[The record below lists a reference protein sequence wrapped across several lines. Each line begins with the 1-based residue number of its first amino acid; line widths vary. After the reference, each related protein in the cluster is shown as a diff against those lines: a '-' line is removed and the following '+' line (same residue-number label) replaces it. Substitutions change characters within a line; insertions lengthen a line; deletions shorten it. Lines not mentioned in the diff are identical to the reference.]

1 MALRQ
6 YRIPVFYGIAQNV
19 TENRQNDGESPDACN
34 MDTQGGRL
42 SVAKGYVRE
51 SETPFSSTE
60 TVKRLYVW
68 RRADERKLIVA
79 TGSKIYVL
87 DETANEW
94 KSIYDFGAEVA
105 AAQYDFLPVKIA
117 STEYLLI
124 ASAAARMAKWDGAS
138 ETAEAFG
145 STEGLS
151 DIAVNYVELY
161 YSRLFAAGDAQNPSR
176 LYYSQ
181 APGDTRSIESWVSA
195 EESENV
201 SGGFVDVGTDSDPI
215 TGLFALSN
223 QLLIFKRDSL
233 YRLLGDRPGNFRI
246 QPVNGTMR
254 QPVHTAC
261 VRAGDVLYFLT
272 SGGMYYFDGQTVQRK
287 ADADK
292 VRLLLQNANLTAC
305 IATSSGDRLYFAL
318 REEQGEGDN
327 DAILIYDLARGT
339 YMLRRGFTVNGFFA
353 AGGTLYLL
361 NGNGYV
367 CRFEEG
373 ETYDGARIDAY
384 WKTPMT
390 DLDSKAVGKRL
401 EELYLRGSGGI
412 LSVEAVT
419 ESGTVYNERLMP
431 GGSERILELGLNG
444 EGRAFQ
450 LVFRNVNGSHFTIDG
465 GIELIMDMQRRVL

>member
-6 YRIPVFYGIAQNV
+6 YRIPVFYGIAQNI

-34 MDTQGGRL
+34 METQDGRL
-42 SVAKGYVRE
+42 SVASGYVRE
-51 SETPFSSTE
+51 SAIAFPAPED
-60 TVKRLYVW
+60 VRRLYVW
-68 RRADERKLIVA
+68 RHAGGRRVIVT
-79 TGSKIYVL
+79 TGSEVFTL
-87 DETANEW
+87 DETAGEW
-94 KSIYDFGAEVA
+94 KSLHDFGTQAT

-124 ASAAARMAKWDGAS
+124 ASAAARMAKWDGVS
-138 ETAEAFG
+138 QTAETFG
-145 STEGLS
+145 NTAGLS
-151 DIAVNYVELY
+151 DIAVNFVELY
-161 YSRLFAAGDAQNPSR
+161 YARLFAAGDAANPSR

-181 APGDTRSIESWVSA
+181 APGDTRTIESWTVA
-195 EESENV
+195 AESENV
-201 SGGFVDVGTDSDPI
+201 SGGFVEVGTDSDPI

-233 YRLLGDRPGNFRI
+233 YRLLGDRPGNYHI
-246 QPVNGTMR
+246 QPVNGTMQ

-261 VRAGDVLYFLT
+261 ARVGDVLYFLT
-272 SGGMYYFDGQTVQRK
+272 NGGLYYFDGQSVQRK

-292 VRLLLQNANLTAC
+292 VRVLLQSAKFSGC
-305 IATSSGDRLYFAL
+305 IATARADRLYFSM
-318 REEQGEGDN
+318 REANSAGFN
-327 DAILIYDLARGT
+327 DAVLIYDLARGT
-339 YMLRRGFTVNGFFA
+339 YMVRRGFTTSGQFA
-353 AGGTLYLL
+353 AGGTLYLMD
-361 NGNGYV
+361 GNGYV

-384 WKTPMT
+384 WRTPMT
-390 DLDSKAVGKRL
+390 DLDSKAVCKRL

-412 LSVEAVT
+412 LSLEAVT

-465 GIELIMDMQRRVL
+465 GVELIMDMQRRVL

>member
-6 YRIPVFYGIAQNV
+6 YRIPVFYGIAQNI

-34 MDTQGGRL
+34 METLGGRL
-42 SVAKGYVRE
+42 SVANGYVRD
-51 SETPFSSTE
+51 SEYAFSAPQNAR
-60 TVKRLYVW
+60 RLYVW
-68 RRADERKLIVA
+68 RRAQGKTVLVA
-79 TGSKIYVL
+79 TQTELYAL
-87 DETANEW
+87 DEAAGSWN
-94 KSIYDFGAEVA
+94 SIYDFGAA
-105 AAQYDFLPVKIA
+105 ASAVQYDFLPVKIA

-124 ASAAARMAKWDGAS
+124 ASGAARMAKWDGVS
-138 ETAEAFG
+138 GTAEAFG
-145 STEGLS
+145 SAEGLS

-161 YSRLFAAGDAQNPSR
+161 YARLFAAGDAGNPGR

-181 APGDTRSIESWVSA
+181 APGDTRSIENWTSA
-195 EESENV
+195 EEGENV
-201 SGGFVDVGTDSDPI
+201 GGGFVDIGTDSDPI

-246 QPVNGTMR
+246 QPVNGTMQ

-261 VRAGDVLYFLT
+261 VRVGDVLYFLT
-272 SGGMYYFDGQTVQRK
+272 PGGMYFFDGQTVQRK

-292 VRLLLQNANLTAC
+292 VRTLLAGVDLGAC
-305 IATSSGDRLYFAL
+305 IAAERRDRLYFAL
-318 REEQGEGDN
+318 REGAFAGAN
-327 DAILIYDLARGT
+327 DAVLVYDLARGT
-339 YMLRRGFTVNGFFA
+339 YMVRRGFEASGLYA

-361 NGNGYV
+361 DANGYV

-373 ETYDGARIDAY
+373 ETYDGVRIDAY

-444 EGRAFQ
+444 DGRAFQ

-465 GIELIMDMQRRVL
+465 GVELIMDMQRRAL

>member
-6 YRIPVFYGIAQNV
+6 YRIPVFYGMAQNV
-19 TENRQNDGESPDACN
+19 TENRLNDGESPDACN
-34 MDTQGGRL
+34 METQGGRL
-42 SVAKGYVRE
+42 SVAKGYARE
-51 SETPFSSTE
+51 SGLAFPTP
-60 TVKRLYVW
+60 VDARRLYVW
-68 RRADERKLIVA
+68 RRASERKLLVA
-79 TGSKIYVL
+79 TERELFVL
-87 DETANEW
+87 DENAGIW
-94 KSIYDFGAEVA
+94 RAIYDFGATA
-105 AAQYDFLPVKIA
+105 TATQYDFLPVKIA

-124 ASAAARMAKWDGAS
+124 ASGMARMAKWDGES
-138 ETAEAFG
+138 ETAEPFG
-145 STEGLS
+145 SEEGLS
-151 DIAVNYVELY
+151 DIAINFVAFY
-161 YSRLFAAGDAQNPSR
+161 YARLFAAGDSRNPSR

-181 APGDTRSIESWVSA
+181 APGDTRSIENWASA

-201 SGGFVDVGTDSDPI
+201 GGGFVEIGVGSDPI

-246 QPVNGTMR
+246 QPVNGTMQ

-261 VRAGDVLYFLT
+261 VRVGDVLYFLT
-272 SGGMYYFDGQTVQRK
+272 SDGMYYFDGQTVQRK

-292 VRLLLQNANLTAC
+292 VSLLLQHADLTECMA
-305 IATSSGDRLYFAL
+305 AARGDRLYFAF
-318 REEQGEGDN
+318 RETAHEGAN
-327 DAILIYDLARGT
+327 EAVLIYDLARGT
-339 YMLRRGFTVNGFFA
+339 YMLRRGFQARGLFA
-353 AGGTLYLL
+353 AGGMLYLL
-361 NGNGYV
+361 DGNGFV

-390 DLDSKAVGKRL
+390 DLDSKAVNKRL

-431 GGSERILELGLNG
+431 GESERILELGLNG
-444 EGRAFQ
+444 DGRAFQ

-465 GIELIMDMQRRVL
+465 GVELILDIQRRVL

>member
-19 TENRQNDGESPDACN
+19 TENRENDGESPDACN
-34 MDTQGGRL
+34 MDTLGGRL

-51 SETPFSSTE
+51 SEIAFPSPAE
-60 TVKRLYVW
+60 ALRLYVW
-68 RRADERKLIVA
+68 RRAEGRKLIVA
-79 TGSKIYVL
+79 TEREIFVL
-87 DETANEW
+87 DETAGEW
-94 KSIYDFGAEVA
+94 TSIYDFGAEA
-105 AAQYDFLPVKIA
+105 SAAQYDFLPVKIA

-124 ASAAARMAKWDGAS
+124 ASGAARMAKWDGAS

-161 YSRLFAAGDAQNPSR
+161 YSRLFAAGNADNPSR

-181 APGDTRSIESWVSA
+181 APGDTRTIELWTSA

-246 QPVNGTMR
+246 QPVNGTMQ

-272 SGGMYYFDGQTVQRK
+272 SGGMYYFDGQTVQKK

-292 VRLLLQNANLTAC
+292 VQLILESANLSFCTAAAC
-305 IATSSGDRLYFAL
+305 KDRLYFSFCEA
-318 REEQGEGDN
+318 EGEGEN
-327 DAILIYDLARGT
+327 DALLVYDLERGT
-339 YMLRRGFTVNGFFA
+339 YMVRRGFQAPGIFA

-361 NGNGYV
+361 DGNGYV

-373 ETYDGARIDAY
+373 ETYDGVRIDAY

-390 DLDSKAVGKRL
+390 DLDSKAVNKRL
-401 EELYLRGSGGI
+401 EELYLRGSGDI

-431 GGSERILELGLNG
+431 GGSERILELGLSG
-444 EGRAFQ
+444 DGRAFQ
-450 LVFRNVNGSHFTIDG
+450 LVFRNVNGSHFVIDG
-465 GIELIMDMQRRVL
+465 GVELIMDMQRRVL

>member
-6 YRIPVFYGIAQNV
+6 YRIPVFYGIAQHV
-19 TENRQNDGESPDACN
+19 TENRENDGESPDACN

-51 SETPFSSTE
+51 SETAFFSPE
-60 TVKRLYVW
+60 EALRLYVW
-68 RRADERKLIVA
+68 RRADGRKLIAA
-79 TGSKIYVL
+79 TEREIFVL
-87 DETANEW
+87 DETAGEW
-94 KSIYDFGAEVA
+94 ESVYDFGAEA
-105 AAQYDFLPVKIA
+105 SAAQYDFLPVKIA
-117 STEYLLI
+117 SAEYLLI
-124 ASAAARMAKWDGAS
+124 ASGAARMAKWDGVS

-161 YSRLFAAGDAQNPSR
+161 YSRLFAAGDADNPSR

-181 APGDTRSIESWVSA
+181 APGDTRTIELWTSA
-195 EESENV
+195 DESENV

-246 QPVNGTMR
+246 QPVNGTMQ

-272 SGGMYYFDGQTVQRK
+272 SGGMYYFDGQTVQKK

-292 VRLLLQNANLTAC
+292 VRLLLESANLSSCTAAAC
-305 IATSSGDRLYFAL
+305 KDRLYFSF
-318 REEQGEGDN
+318 REAEGAGEN
-327 DAILIYDLARGT
+327 DALLIYDLERGT
-339 YMLRRGFTVNGFFA
+339 YMVRRGFQAPGLFA

-361 NGNGYV
+361 DGNGYV

-373 ETYDGARIDAY
+373 ETYDGVRIDAY

-390 DLDSKAVGKRL
+390 DLDSKAVNKRL

-431 GGSERILELGLNG
+431 GGSERILELGLSG
-444 EGRAFQ
+444 DGRAFQ

-465 GIELIMDMQRRVL
+465 GVELIMDMQRRVL

>member
-6 YRIPVFYGIAQNV
+6 YRIPVFYGIAQNI

-34 MDTQGGRL
+34 METQGGRL
-42 SVAKGYVRE
+42 SVASGYVRE
-51 SETPFSSTE
+51 SAIAFPAPED
-60 TVKRLYVW
+60 VRRLYVW
-68 RRADERKLIVA
+68 RHAGGRRVIVT
-79 TGSKIYVL
+79 TGSEVFTL
-87 DETANEW
+87 DETAGEW
-94 KSIYDFGAEVA
+94 KSLYNCGTQAT

-124 ASAAARMAKWDGAS
+124 ASAAARMAKWDGVS
-138 ETAEAFG
+138 QTAETFG
-145 STEGLS
+145 NTAGLS
-151 DIAVNYVELY
+151 DIAVNFVELY
-161 YSRLFAAGDAQNPSR
+161 YSRLFAAGDAANPSR

-181 APGDTRSIESWVSA
+181 APGDTRTIESWTVA
-195 EESENV
+195 AESENV
-201 SGGFVDVGTDSDPI
+201 SGGFVEVGTDSDPI

-233 YRLLGDRPGNFRI
+233 YRLLGDRPGNYHI
-246 QPVNGTMR
+246 QPVNGTMQ

-261 VRAGDVLYFLT
+261 ARVGDVLYFLT
-272 SGGMYYFDGQTVQRK
+272 NGGLYYFDGQSVQRK

-292 VRLLLQNANLTAC
+292 VRVLLQSAKFSDC
-305 IATSSGDRLYFAL
+305 IATARADRLYFSM
-318 REEQGEGDN
+318 REANSAGFN
-327 DAILIYDLARGT
+327 DAVLIYDLARGT
-339 YMLRRGFTVNGFFA
+339 YMVRRGFTTSGQFA
-353 AGGTLYLL
+353 AGGTLYLID
-361 NGNGYV
+361 GNGYV

-390 DLDSKAVGKRL
+390 DLDSKAVNKRL

-412 LSVEAVT
+412 LSLEAVT

-465 GIELIMDMQRRVL
+465 GVELIMDMQRRVL

>member
-34 MDTQGGRL
+34 MDTSCGRL
-42 SVAKGYVRE
+42 NVAKGYVRE
-51 SETPFSSTE
+51 SGFAFPAPETPR
-60 TVKRLYVW
+60 RLYVW
-68 RRADERKLIVA
+68 RRADARKLIIA
-79 TGSKIYVL
+79 TDEKLFVL
-87 DETANEW
+87 DETAGEW
-94 KSIYDFGAEVA
+94 KRIYDFGATA
-105 AAQYDFLPVKIA
+105 SSAQYDFLPAKIA

-124 ASAAARMAKWDGAS
+124 ANGSARMAKWDGAS
-138 ETAEAFG
+138 ESAEAFG
-145 STEGLS
+145 SAEGLS
-151 DIAVNYVELY
+151 DIAVNFVELY
-161 YSRLFAAGDAQNPSR
+161 YSRLFAAGDSANPSR

-181 APGDTRSIESWVSA
+181 APGDTRTIENWTSA

-201 SGGFVDVGTDSDPI
+201 GGGFVEVGTDSDPI

-233 YRLLGDRPGNFRI
+233 FRLLGDRPGNFRI
-246 QPVNGTMR
+246 QPVNGTMQ

-272 SGGMYYFDGQTVQRK
+272 AGGMYYFDGQTVQRK

-292 VRLLLQNANLTAC
+292 VQLLLQGANLSAC
-305 IATSSGDRLYFAL
+305 ISAARGDRLYFAF
-318 REEQGEGDN
+318 RETAGEGAN
-327 DAILIYDLARGT
+327 DAVLIYDLARGT
-339 YMLRRGFTVNGFFA
+339 YMLRRGFELRGLFA
-353 AGGTLYLL
+353 AGGTLNLL
-361 NGNGYV
+361 DSNGFV

-390 DLDSKAVGKRL
+390 DLDSKAVNKRL

-444 EGRAFQ
+444 DGRAFQ

-465 GIELIMDMQRRVL
+465 GVELIMDMQRRVL

>member
-6 YRIPVFYGIAQNV
+6 YRIPVFYGLQQGV

-34 MDTQGGRL
+34 MDTSGGRL

-51 SETPFSSTE
+51 HEAAFAAPES
-60 TVKRLYVW
+60 VRRLYVW
-68 RRADERKLIVA
+68 LRAGGRHILAATATQLYTLNEM
-79 TGSKIYVL
+79 TGSWRVL
-87 DETANEW
+87 YTFA
-94 KSIYDFGAEVA
+94 AEA
-105 AAQYDFLPVKIA
+105 SAAQYDFQTVKIA
-117 STEYLLI
+117 NTEYLLI
-124 ASAAARMAKWDGAS
+124 ANGVSQMAKWDGES
-138 ETAEAFG
+138 ESAQAFG
-145 STEGLS
+145 NTEGLS
-151 DIAVNYVELY
+151 DVAVNFLELY
-161 YSRLFAAGDAQNPSR
+161 YSRLFAAGDAANPSR

-181 APGDTRSIESWVSA
+181 APGDTRTIENWAVA

-246 QPVNGTMR
+246 LPVNGTMQ

-261 VRAGDVLYFLT
+261 ARVGDVLYFLT
-272 SGGMYYFDGQTVQRK
+272 GGGMYYFDGQSVQRK

-292 VRLLLQNANLTAC
+292 VRNLLSGANLSAC
-305 IATSSGDRLYFAL
+305 AAVSHGDKLYFAF
-318 REEQGEGDN
+318 REAAGEGGH

-339 YMLRRGFTVNGFFA
+339 YLLRRGFQAQGFYA

-361 NGNGYV
+361 DANGYV

-390 DLDSKAVGKRL
+390 DLDSKAVNKRL

-431 GGSERILELGLNG
+431 GESERILELNLTGD
-444 EGRAFQ
+444 GRAFQ

-465 GIELIMDMQRRVL
+465 GVELIMDTQRRVL

>member
-6 YRIPVFYGIAQNV
+6 YRIPVFYGMAQNV
-19 TENRQNDGESPDACN
+19 TENRLNDGESPNACN

-51 SETPFSSTE
+51 SQTALPAPETAR
-60 TVKRLYVW
+60 RLYVW
-68 RRADERKLIVA
+68 RRAGERRLLVA
-79 TGSKIYVL
+79 TASDLFVL
-87 DETANEW
+87 DETAGEW
-94 KSIYDFGAEVA
+94 KRIYSFGATA
-105 AAQYDFLPVKIA
+105 SSAQYDFLPVKIA

-124 ASAAARMAKWDGAS
+124 ANGSARMAKWDGVS
-138 ETAEAFG
+138 EAAEAFG

-151 DIAVNYVELY
+151 DIAVNFVELY
-161 YSRLFAAGDAQNPSR
+161 YARLFAAGDSANPSR

-181 APGDTRSIESWVSA
+181 APGDTRTIENWTVA
-195 EESENV
+195 TESENV
-201 SGGFVDVGTDSDPI
+201 GGGFVEVGTDSDPI

-233 YRLLGDRPGNFRI
+233 YRLLGDRPGNIRI
-246 QPVNGTMR
+246 QPVNGTMQ

-261 VRAGDVLYFLT
+261 VRVGDVLYFLT

-292 VRLLLQNANLTAC
+292 VQLLLQHANLADCTA
-305 IATSSGDRLYFAL
+305 AARGDRLYFAF
-318 REEQGEGDN
+318 REGEGEGAN
-327 DAILIYDLARGT
+327 DAMLIYDLARGT
-339 YMLRRGFTVNGFFA
+339 YMLRRGFSAQGLYA

-361 NGNGYV
+361 DGNGYV

-390 DLDSKAVGKRL
+390 DLDSKAVNKRL

-412 LSVEAVT
+412 LLVEAVT

-431 GGSERILELGLNG
+431 GESERILELGLNG
-444 EGRAFQ
+444 DGRAFQ
-450 LVFRNVNGSHFTIDG
+450 LVFRNVNGSHFMIDG
-465 GIELIMDMQRRVL
+465 GVELILDMQRRVL

>member
-6 YRIPVFYGIAQNV
+6 YRIPVFYGIAQNI

-34 MDTQGGRL
+34 MDTQSGRL
-42 SVAKGYVRE
+42 NVAKGYVRE
-51 SETPFSSTE
+51 SNIAFPAPENA
-60 TVKRLYVW
+60 KRLYVW
-68 RRADERKLIVA
+68 RRAEGQKRIVA
-79 TGSKIYVL
+79 TAGELFVL
-87 DETANEW
+87 DEAAGVW
-94 KSIYDFGAEVA
+94 KKIYDFGTAA
-105 AAQYDFLPVKIA
+105 TAAQYDFLPVKIA
-117 STEYLLI
+117 NTEYLLI
-124 ASAAARMAKWDGAS
+124 ANGTARMAKWNGSS

-151 DIAVNYVELY
+151 DIAVNFVEFY
-161 YSRLFAAGDAQNPSR
+161 YSRLFAAGDAQNPNR

-181 APGDTRSIESWVSA
+181 APGDTRTIENWTVA
-195 EESENV
+195 TESENV
-201 SGGFVDVGTDSDPI
+201 SGGFVEVGTGSDPI

-233 YRLLGDRPGNFRI
+233 YRLLGDRPANFRI
-246 QPVNGTMR
+246 QPVNGTMQ

-261 VRAGDVLYFLT
+261 VRSGDVLYFLT
-272 SGGMYYFDGQTVQRK
+272 EGGMYYFDGQTVQRK

-292 VRLLLQNANLTAC
+292 VQLLLKQAVL
-305 IATSSGDRLYFAL
+305 SGCEAAVRTDRLYFSL
-318 REEQGEGDN
+318 REGEQGTAN
-327 DAILIYDLARGT
+327 NAILIYDLARGT
-339 YMLRRGFTVNGFFA
+339 YMIRRGFQARGLFA

-361 NGNGYV
+361 DGNGFA

-390 DLDSKAVGKRL
+390 DLDSKAVNKRL

-444 EGRAFQ
+444 DGRAFQ

-465 GIELIMDMQRRVL
+465 GVELVLDMQRRVL

>member
-6 YRIPVFYGIAQNV
+6 YRIPVFYGIAQNI

-34 MDTQGGRL
+34 MDTLCGRL

-51 SETPFSSTE
+51 SQSAFPAPER
-60 TVKRLYVW
+60 VRRLYAW
-68 RRADERKLIVA
+68 RHAGAQKQIV
-79 TGSKIYVL
+79 TTESKIFVL
-87 DETANEW
+87 DESSGEW
-94 KSIYDFGAEVA
+94 KSLYDFGATA
-105 AAQYDFLPVKIA
+105 TSAQYDFLPVKIA
-117 STEYLLI
+117 SKEYLLI
-124 ASAAARMAKWDGAS
+124 ANGTARMAKWDGES
-138 ETAEAFG
+138 EAAEAFG
-145 STEGLS
+145 SAEGLS
-151 DIAVNYVELY
+151 DTAVNYVELY
-161 YSRLFAAGDAQNPSR
+161 YARLFAAGDASHPSR

-181 APGDTRSIESWVSA
+181 APGDTRTIENWTVA

-201 SGGFVDVGTDSDPI
+201 SGGFVEVGTDSDPI

-246 QPVNGTMR
+246 QPVNGTMQ

-272 SGGMYYFDGQTVQRK
+272 NGGMYYFDGQTVQRK

-292 VRLLLQNANLTAC
+292 VRLLLMNAKLSACTA
-305 IATSSGDRLYFAL
+305 AARGDRLYFAY
-318 REEQGEGDN
+318 REGTGEGAN
-327 DAILIYDLARGT
+327 DTVLINDLARGT
-339 YMLRRGFTVNGFFA
+339 YMLRRGFQSLGLYA

-361 NGNGYV
+361 DGNGHV

-373 ETYDGARIDAY
+373 ETYDGVRIDAY

-390 DLDSKAVGKRL
+390 DLDSKAVNKRL

-465 GIELIMDMQRRVL
+465 GVELIMDMQRRVL